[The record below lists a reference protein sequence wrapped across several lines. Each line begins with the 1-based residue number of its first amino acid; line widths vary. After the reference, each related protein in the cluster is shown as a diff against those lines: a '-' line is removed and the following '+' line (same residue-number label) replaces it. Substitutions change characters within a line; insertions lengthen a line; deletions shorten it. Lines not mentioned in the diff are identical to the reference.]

1 MKEKLYLVYGT
12 LRAREGNNAI
22 LQHPSVEFLGEVV
35 TEPKF
40 TMVSYGGFPAV
51 IPGGE
56 TAIKGEVYKVGSEEV
71 VRRLNMLEG
80 YREGSSS
87 NFYDVMEIPT
97 EYGVASMYIQHTNRR
112 SLPIIKSGDWR
123 NQ

>member
-1 MKEKLYLVYGT
+1 MKERLFLVYGS
-12 LRAREGNNAI
+12 LKKNFSNHPI
-22 LQHPSVEFLGEVV
+22 LEHPSVEFLGEVV

-80 YREGSSS
+80 YRVGSSS
-87 NFYDVMEIPT
+87 NFYDVMPIETP
-97 EYGVASMYIQHTNRR
+97 YGEASMYIQHINRR
-112 SLPIIKSGDWR
+112 SLPIIKSGDWK